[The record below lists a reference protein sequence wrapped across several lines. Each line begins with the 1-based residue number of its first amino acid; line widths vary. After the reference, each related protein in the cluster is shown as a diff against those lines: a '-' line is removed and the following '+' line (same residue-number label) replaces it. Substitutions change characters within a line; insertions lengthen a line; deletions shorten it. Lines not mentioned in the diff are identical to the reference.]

1 MEDNAVRKRIR
12 RLSQGRQDDPVPKV
26 VLSCSELTMNF
37 IWNHEKTG
45 SFSVKSTNGVTLNGA
60 VYSSSPYV
68 IIKNSVISGTDVS
81 VSFSLTD
88 TIFYPG
94 DLLTGEFVIVLNRFE
109 TTLPFKFSFSKSK
122 ISAKNRDIC
131 NMKDF
136 LMLSEDDIQS
146 AMNLFYRSDF
156 AEFME
161 SADTNLSLIYRGYK
175 NAIPSQINFENFLSD
190 AGLKDPVRIT
200 AGCRE
205 KKFIGMEVDT
215 AGSITLLKN
224 TWGYLSVKIST
235 DSSFIELEKTHIRE
249 NDFLGRECH
258 IGFVIKRDALHCGLN
273 YGTITVTSDRNK
285 FDFLITAS
293 PDTEKEMDR
302 RRKNLAAGY
311 LIHGACSSYISMRLG
326 ISSPVEFLRD
336 LRDAITAVTAKERD
350 EAELENGFLSYKPS
364 HWYALFNVYGLIMA
378 NERRDAL
385 SAIEILRRSI
395 TDRKSPEWAFL
406 LYLLILMGI
415 DKDDTEKLTVE
426 IEKIFQMSPED
437 PRLFLILLSVRN
449 EYRAD
454 KSLKLKAI
462 RQWVMNGYNSPFFIL
477 EAYLVAADNPNLL
490 TDINDPF
497 VRKILHFAYKK
508 KVFSDSIYK
517 RIIDLMASDPA
528 FRPDTLSI
536 LINTY
541 NEKNSD
547 ELLTEIVRYMIRGKR
562 KEPLDARWYLLA
574 IEKNLPVAGIYE
586 FYMECL
592 PDDSSMALPEKV
604 LMYFRYPGTLS
615 YEKQAFLYSSVVANK
630 NENGKIYEEYRRDSD
645 AFAISSAMEHTVNED
660 TLILYHD
667 LMRRNIWPEREMGFR
682 QDILFT
688 RRVHVFLKSA
698 VRLVVYQNAVSSP
711 EMVPVINGMS
721 YVRIFDRNYRI
732 FIEDGRGV
740 RYSSRDLYDTDR
752 VINDIS
758 SDDYSD
764 DFCRIKTYLSHSDTG
779 DNILD
784 DPEIAKIIL
793 SSDFIRPGFLNES
806 LRKIMINEDKNSNE
820 YLGTYLWNHRKEH
833 MPDPEMRR
841 ICLLFGIRHG
851 FFDDALKFMMR
862 QYVYKIPAKEELNL
876 LSNETETED
885 EKAADFIIKSSANLM
900 FSGFY
905 TDETLELL
913 KNKYISSARNM
924 SRFFLTA
931 YQSNINIFE
940 LAEKTII
947 LILYTDNSVPY
958 PREAFQ
964 VYTGREPGPDKM
976 LTEAFLTYFSH
987 EYIHG
992 KVTPD
997 PYFFS
1002 YLFRLVRAGYENNE
1016 SIPVALMK
1024 YLCESDSLSDE
1035 ENDIL
1040 KELME
1045 NFLSRK
1051 IYFDFFMKAPE
1062 KIQYKYKIYDRTII
1076 SIKDLPGQDIII
1088 RYKEDGSVR
1097 TSRMKEM
1104 YSGIYVKWFV
1114 LFSDEEMTYEIM
1126 KENEPGNVMKS
1137 GSLLCRRSEKENRYG
1152 RLNEILLKEA
1162 GPSDKNGLRDIEK
1175 YAFLDALT
1183 AKVFKPL

>member
-1 MEDNAVRKRIR
+1 MEDNAVRKRRR
-12 RLSQGRQDDPVPKV
+12 RLSQDRQDEPVPEV
-26 VLSCSELTMNF
+26 RLSCSELTMNF

-45 SFSVKSTNGVTLNGA
+45 SFSVKSMNGVTLNGA

-68 IIKNSVISGTDVS
+68 NIKNSVISGTDVS

-94 DLLTGEFVIVLNRFE
+94 DLLTGEFIIVLNRFE
-109 TTLPFKFSFSKSK
+109 TTLPFKFSFSKSV
-122 ISAKNRDIC
+122 IRAKGRDIC
-131 NMKDF
+131 NMNDF
-136 LMLSEDDIQS
+136 LMLSEDDIQA

-161 SADTNLSLIYRGYK
+161 SADTDLSLIYRGYR
-175 NAIPSQINFENFLSD
+175 NAIPSQINFENFLSE
-190 AGLKDPVRIT
+190 AGLKDPVIIT
-200 AGCRE
+200 ASCRE
-205 KKFIGMEVDT
+205 KKFIGIDDDS
-215 AGSITLLKN
+215 AGTITVLKN
-224 TWGYLSVKIST
+224 TWGFLSVNIST

-249 NDFLGRECH
+249 NDFLGRECR
-258 IGFVIKRDALHCGLN
+258 IGFVIKKDALHRGLN
-273 YGTITVTSDRNK
+273 YGKITVSSDRKK
-285 FDFLITAS
+285 FDFIIIAS
-293 PDTEKEMDR
+293 PDTEKEMNI
-302 RRKNLAAGY
+302 RRKNLASGF
-311 LIHGACSSYISMRLG
+311 LIHDACSSYISMRLG
-326 ISSPVEFLRD
+326 TSSPVEFLQN

-350 EAELENGFLSYKPS
+350 EAEKKNGFLSYKPS

-395 TDRKSPEWAFL
+395 TDKKSPEWAFL
-406 LYLLILMGI
+406 LYLLILMGL

-477 EAYLVAADNPNLL
+477 EAYLIAADNPNLL

-497 VRKILHFAYKK
+497 VRKIIRFSCKK

-517 RIIDLMASDPA
+517 RLTDLMASDPA
-528 FRPDTLSI
+528 FRPDTLS
-536 LINTY
+536 LLRNAY

-547 ELLTEIVRYMIRGKR
+547 ELLSEIVRYMIRGKR
-562 KEPLDARWYLLA
+562 KEPYDARWYLLA
-574 IEKNLPVAGIYE
+574 IEKNMPLAGIYE
-586 FYMECL
+586 YFMECL
-592 PDDSSMALPEKV
+592 PDDSSLAIPEKV
-604 LMYFRYPGTLS
+604 LMYFRYPSALS
-615 YEKQAFLYSSVVANK
+615 YEKQAFLYSSVVAHK
-630 NENGKIYEEYRRDSD
+630 NENPKIYEVYRRDSD
-645 AFAISSAMEHTVNED
+645 SFAVSSAMNHTVNED

-667 LMRRNIWPEREMGFR
+667 LMRRNIWPESEMGFR

-698 VRLVVYQNAVSSP
+698 VRLVVYQNAISYP

-721 YVRIFDRNYRI
+721 YIRIYDRNYRI

-740 RYSSRDLYDTDR
+740 RYSSRDLFETDR
-752 VINDIS
+752 AINDIS
-758 SDDYSD
+758 SDDWSD
-764 DFCRIKTYLSHSDTG
+764 DSCRLKTFLSHAGTG
-779 DNILD
+779 DNLLD
-784 DPEIAKIIL
+784 DPDMAAIIL
-793 SSDFIRPGFLNES
+793 SSDIIRPGFLKES
-806 LRKIMINEDKNSNE
+806 LCKLSSKEDGNSYE
-820 YLGTYLWNHRKEH
+820 FLGTYLWNHRKEH
-833 MPDPEMRR
+833 MPDPTMRR
-841 ICLLFGIRHG
+841 TCLIYGIRHD
-851 FFDDALKFMMR
+851 FFDDALLFMMR
-862 QYVYKIPAKEELNL
+862 QFVYKIPAKDELYLMSYESEN
-876 LSNETETED
+876 TD
-885 EKAADFIIKSSANLM
+885 RKAADFIIKSSANLM

-905 TDETLELL
+905 SDETLDLL
-913 KNKYISSARNM
+913 KTGYISSSRNM
-924 SRFFLTA
+924 SRLFLTA
-931 YQSNINIFE
+931 YQSHMDLFE
-940 LAEKTII
+940 LAEKTITM
-947 LILYTDNSVPY
+947 ILYTDNSVPY
-958 PREAFQ
+958 PREAFK
-964 VYTGREPGPDKM
+964 VYTGRNPGPDKM

-1002 YLFRLVRAGYENNE
+1002 YLIRLAKAGYENYE

-1040 KELME
+1040 KGLME

-1062 KIQYKYKIYDRTII
+1062 EIQYKYKIYDRTII
-1076 SIKDLPGQDIII
+1076 SHNDQPGQDITI
-1088 RYKEDGSVR
+1088 RYKKDGSVR

-1114 LFSDEEMTYEIM
+1114 LFSDEERTYEIM
-1126 KENEPGNVMKS
+1126 KENDPGNVIES
-1137 GSLLCRRSEKENRYG
+1137 GSLQCRRSEKENRYS
-1152 RLNEILLKEA
+1152 RLNGILDEEAEYADEKRLK
-1162 GPSDKNGLRDIEK
+1162 DMEK